1 MSGLPLA
8 GRVALV
14 TGGGM
19 GIGRWEALHLARAGA
34 RVVVNDLGVRD
45 PEAAP
50 KVVAEIIAAG
60 GDAIADS
67 HDVADADAAGEVVK
81 SALERFGRIDIVVN
95 NAGMGVRGRLET
107 LDDAAWSQ
115 VIAVN
120 LTGHFNI
127 VRAALPHLRAQ
138 RSGVIVNTSSDSG
151 TGTFGGAAYAAAK
164 EAVVG
169 FTRAL
174 AWEVARENIL
184 CVAIRP
190 RAFDGTLPM
199 PDKFAQFQAFEQR
212 TGMPMVGTHP
222 FAHNCFP
229 RGEEVGQVVAW
240 LARGQAMALNGRVL
254 QIGGGEIG
262 LWAEPVVERR
272 LMRADGW
279 DADALDEAAP
289 TLLAGVSDPR
299 AVLSDADWRELTT
312 RQVTRSD
319 QGGAAT

>member
-1 MSGLPLA
+1 MSPGPLS

-34 RVVVNDLGVRD
+34 QVVVNDLGVRD
-45 PEAAP
+45 PEAARN
-50 KVVAEIIAAG
+50 VVAEIVAAG
-60 GDAIADS
+60 GKATADTNS
-67 HDVADADAAGEVVK
+67 VADPDAARAMIDTAIT
-81 SALERFGRIDIVVN
+81 SFGRIDIVVN
-95 NAGMGVRGRLET
+95 NAGMGVRGRLEA
-107 LDDAAWSQ
+107 LDDATWAH

-120 LTGHFNI
+120 LTGPFNI

-138 RSGVIVNTSSDSG
+138 GSGVIVNTSSDAG

-174 AWEVARENIL
+174 AWEVARDNIL

-199 PDKFAQFQAFEQR
+199 PDKFAQFQAFERRSGQ
-212 TGMPMVGTHP
+212 PMVGTHP
-222 FAHNCFP
+222 FAQNGFP
-229 RGEEVGQVVAW
+229 QGEEVGQVVAW
-240 LARGQAMALNGRVL
+240 LARGKAMALNGRVL

-262 LWAEPVVERR
+262 VWAEPHVERS
-272 LMRADGW
+272 LLRAEGW
-279 DADALDEAAP
+279 DAAALDAAAP
-289 TLLAGVSDPR
+289 GFLADLHDPR
-299 AVLSDADWRELTT
+299 ATLSNADWHELTT
-312 RQVTRSD
+312 RRVTRRD
-319 QGGAAT
+319 TGAGPA